1 MVERG
6 GRTLLVFASAV
17 ENVGRGPLLVVG
29 DRAGARGAMSV
40 RQLVRRSDGTSFE
53 RPLAGSLSYVVAETP
68 AHWHLQDFDRYELR
82 DATGALVRPAR
93 KTGFCLGDRYR
104 RPGPRLSRQPA
115 FAALVGECGKG
126 RPGLVRVVQG
136 ISVGY
141 GDDYVPALEG
151 QSIDVTGLPGGRYL
165 LVHRVNATASL
176 LESEY
181 DNNQA
186 SVVVELP
193 GNRSPTRGVEM
204 ETDTEARP

>member
-1 MVERG
+1 M
-6 GRTLLVFASAV
+6 
-17 ENVGRGPLLVVG
+17 
-29 DRAGARGAMSV
+29 
-40 RQLVRRSDGTSFE
+40 
-53 RPLAGSLSYVVAETP
+53 
-68 AHWHLQDFDRYELR
+68 
-82 DATGALVRPAR
+82 
-93 KTGFCLGDRYR
+93 
-104 RPGPRLSRQPA
+104 
-115 FAALVGECGKG
+115 
-126 RPGLVRVVQG
+126 
-136 ISVGY
+136 GY